1 MDGSEVDTSSII
13 WSSVDTA
20 SFPYMIRQEPG
31 PANALGKI
39 AFMFPN
45 KYFVY
50 IHDTPAPYL
59 FYHNDRAF
67 SHGCIRIE
75 NAVELAKY
83 ILKDNHAGSSF
94 DIQKAI
100 DEGKTKIIVC
110 PNPIPVYVLYL
121 TAWADEHGTA
131 YFTRDVY
138 DRDRQLIDALK
149 QIPPEP
155 GKQ

>member
-1 MDGSEVDTSSII
+1 MT
-13 WSSVDTA
+13 
-20 SFPYMIRQEPG
+20 
-31 PANALGKI
+31 
-39 AFMFPN
+39 
-45 KYFVY
+45 
-50 IHDTPAPYL
+50 
-59 FYHNDRAF
+59 
-67 SHGCIRIE
+67 
-75 NAVELAKY
+75 
-83 ILKDNHAGSSF
+83 GSSF

-121 TAWADEHGTA
+121 TAWADENGTA